1 MPSQSFADFV
11 TDWERLLL
19 AVSANGTDLPDLGS
33 PVTGLQG
40 IVAELR
46 TLSARQDANRAAGRA
61 DTRRIQELLTAGRD
75 AALQIRSRV
84 RAQYGPRNEKLAEFR
99 VRVLGRRRNSPI
111 VVPSTPP
118 PPQPE

>member
-19 AVSANGTDLPDLGS
+19 AANANEADLP
-33 PVTGLQG
+33 GLDARVAVLEG
-40 IVAELR
+40 IVTELR
-46 TLSARQDANRAAGRA
+46 SLSARQDANRAAGRT

-75 AALQIRSRV
+75 AALQIRSQV

-99 VRVLGRRRNSPI
+99 VRVLGRRRNSP
-111 VVPSTPP
+111 VVTPP
-118 PPQPE
+118 PPPPPPVE